1 MTTIN
6 HSADA
11 VDLAVEVL
19 QPIWDAPRDGFV
31 AVMIWMPQRT
41 SAALLER
48 MEAETAAFVSKLHAA
63 KESTF

>member
-1 MTTIN
+1 MEVN
-6 HSADA
+6 QSADA

-19 QPIWDAPRDGFV
+19 QPIWDASKDGVV

-63 KESTF
+63 RESTF

>member
-1 MTTIN
+1 MEVN
-6 HSADA
+6 QSADA

-19 QPIWDAPRDGFV
+19 QPIWDAPKDGVV

-63 KESTF
+63 KDMPL

>member
-1 MTTIN
+1 MEAN
-6 HSADA
+6 QSADA

-19 QPIWDAPRDGFV
+19 QPIWDTPKDGVV

-63 KESTF
+63 RESTF

>member
-48 MEAETAAFVSKLHAA
+48 MEAETSAFVSKLHAA
-63 KESTF
+63 KDMPL

>member
-1 MTTIN
+1 MEIEDIKRLCEGRGMPT
-6 HSADA
+6 
-11 VDLAVEVL
+11 
-19 QPIWDAPRDGFV
+19 DGFV

-63 KESTF
+63 KDMPL